1 MLKRLSAVILA
12 ASTVFAA
19 SAAPKVTLSG
29 PDAANVSFDT
39 IQSAIDS
46 VKGSG
51 EYTISLPKGEYK
63 EVLYYN
69 GPATIKLSGQSTQKY
84 GSDVV
89 IYEANSGDICLNKR
103 ADGAQKKRCVIE
115 FEGTGNLILENLTV
129 KNTFE
134 RGSVKGSNTQAE
146 ALGYDGSGFVAAYNC
161 SFLSHQDTLRTTGKT
176 WFYKCYVEGD
186 TDFIWMEVSGKVA
199 LFEECEINAVYD
211 DKHSTKVSYIGAP
224 RMTIGPT
231 AGKGLVIFNSTVIT
245 DERQQTY
252 FGRTPWRT
260 GYYNQ
265 IAYVNTKASG
275 IEKSIWLET
284 PLTAPGVPQN
294 VIGWKM
300 DKKTAKSLKLNTS
313 DRKDIIADEDVKAE
327 FSGRDAIVNRYF
339 DLLCNKYRKDTDFDW
354 DLNALAQKSGWKV
367 SKDKSSAA
375 LKGEQVSKTVYA
387 FDGSTDVSALKLEGF
402 APEADKPHLQGS
414 AGSTITLPL
423 ADKALVKVTGYFAGK
438 GTIKAGKQGEV
449 SFDFNNGTTNATVSK
464 YYVVYEKGCNLTV
477 TADAK
482 TYITKIEV
490 LADDSVE
497 FRPVTEIKVNT
508 YKNRKQV
515 QGKKT
520 MQMSANLTPANP
532 TNAEYVWSVS
542 DPEAAEIDTNGF
554 LTAKSVKEDTVI
566 KVIATA
572 KDQNAVSGSA
582 DLKILKPEE
591 GAFSATWLNSEAA
604 SNSLEGTSDDTSV
617 AAVSKALPSKGSWS
631 YNSGKISSDIAKGAL
646 TFGSYSSEI
655 IGRDKVYVDFPI
667 TANKKIELTSIELS
681 YGNHGTSNMACQI
694 MWLKNGEQGNIADDT
709 DRQVRNV
716 KKSYRVY
723 PAVTAEKG
731 ETVTVRV
738 ILYGLNGTGD
748 IPIPTGKSPTIG
760 TITVNGKAV
769 K

>member
-1 MLKRLSAVILA
+1 MLKKLSAVILA
-12 ASTVFAA
+12 AGAVFAA
-19 SAAPKVTLSG
+19 SAAPKVTITGS
-29 PDAANVSFDT
+29 DAKSAEFDT
-39 IQSAIDS
+39 IQAAIDS
-46 VKGSG
+46 VKDGG

-69 GPATIKLSGQSTQKY
+69 GPATIRLSGQSSEKY
-84 GSDVV
+84 GKDVV
-89 IYEANSGDICLNKR
+89 IYEANDGDICLNKR
-103 ADGAQKKRCVIE
+103 AEGAQKKRCVIE

-146 ALGYDGSGFVAAYNC
+146 ALGYDGSGYVAAYNC

-211 DKHSTKVSYIGAP
+211 EKHSTKVAYVGAP
-224 RMTIGPT
+224 RMAIGPV
-231 AGKGLVIFNSTVIT
+231 AGKGLVIFNSTIIT
-245 DERQQTY
+245 DDRQQTY

-260 GYYNQ
+260 GYFNQ
-265 IAYVNTKASG
+265 IAYVNTKAG
-275 IEKSIWLET
+275 KIEKSVWLEK

-294 VIGWKM
+294 IIGWKM
-300 DKKTAKSLKLNTS
+300 DAKTAKSLGVDTK
-313 DRKDIIADEDVKAE
+313 DRADIISAADVKNE
-327 FSGRDAIVNRYF
+327 FNGRDAIVNRNF
-339 DLLCNKYRKDTDFDW
+339 DLLSNKYRKDTDFDW
-354 DLNALAQKSGWKV
+354 DLNALAEKSGWKV
-367 SKDKSSAA
+367 SKDKSVSVA
-375 LKGEQVSKTVYA
+375 KGEQIAKTVYI
-387 FDGSTDVSALKLEGF
+387 FDGNSDISAVKLDGF
-402 APEADKPHLQGS
+402 AQESGKAHLQGS
-414 AGSTITLPL
+414 AGNTITVPL
-423 ADKALVKVTGYFAGK
+423 ASKAVVKVTGYYAGS

-449 SFDFNNGTTNATVSK
+449 SYDFNNGTTASTVSK
-464 YYVVYEKGCNLTV
+464 YYVVYEKGCDLTI
-477 TADAK
+477 TAGTK
-482 TYITKIEV
+482 SYITAIEV
-490 LADDSVE
+490 LADDSLE

-520 MQMSANLTPANP
+520 MQMSAVLNPLNP
-532 TNAEYVWSVS
+532 TNSEYTWSVS
-542 DPEAAEIDTNGF
+542 DPDAAEIDVNGF
-554 LTAKSVKEDTVI
+554 LTAKSVKEDTTI
-566 KVIATA
+566 KVIATS
-572 KDQNAVSGSA
+572 KDQNKVSGSA

-604 SNSLEGTSDDTSV
+604 ANSLEGTSDDTSV
-617 AAVSKALPSKGSWS
+617 ATVAKAVPSKGTWS
-631 YNSGKISSDIAKGAL
+631 YNSGKITADIAKGAL
-646 TFGSYSSEI
+646 TFGGYSSEI
-655 IGRDKVYVDFPI
+655 IGRDKVYIDFPI

-694 MWLKNGEQGNIADDT
+694 MWLKNGQKGNIADDT